1 MLDHLQAQL
10 SATIV
15 NVSSVLGFVPLAWSA
30 VYSSTKAAVHSYSL
44 SLRYALRG
52 TSVRVL
58 ELIPPWVQTDLLG
71 KANSKDPRAMPLD
84 EFVAETMRLLATDVE
99 EIVVEKAR
107 PLRDN
112 VGPDEA
118 KLVTEVN
125 DLVAAVQWG

>member
-1 MLDHLQAQL
+1 M
-10 SATIV
+10 
-15 NVSSVLGFVPLAWSA
+15 
-30 VYSSTKAAVHSYSL
+30 
-44 SLRYALRG
+44 
-52 TSVRVL
+52 RVL